1 MSDTE
6 LLTSEEAAARLGI
19 SRQSL
24 HNLTSTDPDFPPPAK
39 RFGRTPLWSPADLD
53 AWRERHPARKKRGS

>member
-1 MSDTE
+1 MDPE
-6 LLTSEEAAARLGI
+6 NLLTSQEAADRLGI

-24 HNLTSTDPDFPPPAK
+24 HNLTSNDPDFPEPAK
-39 RFGRTPLWSPADLD
+39 RFGRTPLWSPEALD